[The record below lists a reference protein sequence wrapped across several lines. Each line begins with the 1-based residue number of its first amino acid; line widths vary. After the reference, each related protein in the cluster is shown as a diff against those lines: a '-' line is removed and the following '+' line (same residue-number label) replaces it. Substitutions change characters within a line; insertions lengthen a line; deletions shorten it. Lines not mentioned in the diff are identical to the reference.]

1 MTIQEFAWQNQGKEL
16 PMQEVK
22 IFTGIEPK
30 YKCKNK
36 LLQKVLT
43 KLFGHVPVYEK
54 RQAKVLVCKPE
65 DYHHNFDGNIT
76 IEIGE

>member
-1 MTIQEFAWQNQGKEL
+1 MTFEEFSWQNQVKEL

-22 IFTGIEPK
+22 IFTGVEPK

-54 RQAKVLVCKPE
+54 RQAKVFVHKAE
-65 DYHHNFDGNIT
+65 DYHHNFDGNVT
-76 IEIGE
+76 IEIGD

>member
-16 PMQEVK
+16 PMQEVE
-22 IFTGIEPK
+22 IFTGVEPK

-36 LLQKVLT
+36 FLQKVLT

-54 RQAKVLVCKPE
+54 RQAKVLVCKTE
-65 DYHHNFDGNIT
+65 DFPCNFDGNIA
-76 IEIGE
+76 IEIGD